1 MTTYPLQDGMTLVL
15 SVDDGEWQTV
25 TFSSPGFADVTAATA
40 GEIAKVLKKSG
51 VGASVDADGLVVI
64 QSTTIGEGSSLEVD
78 TLRSTAALALGLGGA
93 VRRATGT
100 GPKAARVESEVG
112 PFAMP
117 RGARMTVGIDGTSK
131 KVTLN
136 AITDG
141 RASAA
146 EVVHAINAVFKGAA
160 HVTREQ
166 RVAIAS
172 PTTGR
177 TSSVT
182 VEPGPVGRNNV
193 DAAGRLGFIG
203 PAAADTGTAAPGAVA
218 APARRACAGAHM
230 ALQVRNLTAS
240 PVQFLMVTRG
250 VLLPSGG
257 AVAISPAEA
266 AHRPLQRLIERGVV
280 QLVWTLTPVS

>member
-117 RGARMTVGIDGTSK
+117 RGERDFATFVDTWIDLKRRDGTIDELYHFWILGRDSK
-131 KVTLN
+131 
-136 AITDG
+136 
-141 RASAA
+141 
-146 EVVHAINAVFKGAA
+146 
-160 HVTREQ
+160 
-166 RVAIAS
+166 
-172 PTTGR
+172 
-177 TSSVT
+177 
-182 VEPGPVGRNNV
+182 
-193 DAAGRLGFIG
+193 AAGPRWSIIR
-203 PAAADTGTAAPGAVA
+203 D
-218 APARRACAGAHM
+218 
-230 ALQVRNLTAS
+230 
-240 PVQFLMVTRG
+240 
-250 VLLPSGG
+250 VL
-257 AVAISPAEA
+257 
-266 AHRPLQRLIERGVV
+266 H
-280 QLVWTLTPVS
+280 W